1 MDWDAGKDAISIT
14 YSIQDSKTAYY
25 FEWYNLQVLLLKRN
39 LSRLIIPELSKLGVK
54 HGRSFRPMNL
64 RPKI

>member
-14 YSIQDSKTAYY
+14 YSIQDSEKAYY
-25 FEWYNLQVLLLKRN
+25 FERYNLQVLLLKRN
-39 LSRLIIPELSKLGVK
+39 LSDQLFSELSKLGVK
-54 HGRSFRPMNL
+54 HGRSFRPMDL

>member
-14 YSIQDSKTAYY
+14 YSIQDSETAYY

-39 LSRLIIPELSKLGVK
+39 LSRPIIP
-54 HGRSFRPMNL
+54 RTF
-64 RPKI
+64 

>member
-14 YSIQDSKTAYY
+14 YSIQDSETAYY
-25 FEWYNLQVLLLKRN
+25 FERYNLQVLLLKRN
-39 LSRLIIPELSKLGVK
+39 LSDQSFSELSKLGVK
-54 HGRSFRPMNL
+54 HGRSFRPMDL

>member
-14 YSIQDSKTAYY
+14 YSIQDSETAYY
-25 FEWYNLQVLLLKRN
+25 FERYNLQVLLLKRN
-39 LSRLIIPELSKLGVK
+39 LSDQSFPELSKLGVK
-54 HGRSFRPMNL
+54 HGRSFRPMDL